1 MIAAIVLGAA
11 IRGPDRL
18 VQPSKPDARRAAVRV
33 ARRHGGNDGAA
44 PAPWFLVAQMA
55 LAFVLLA
62 GAGLLGLS
70 LKKVM
75 AVSPGVPGRQYPER
89 AVDAARKELQ
99 GRRVGCSRLP
109 NALPESSDVQPGVVA
124 TGVVTNVPLSG
135 ISNKSAAKV
144 KGRTLG
150 PGESPRGHYSY
161 SVGGDYFA
169 AMGFSLREGRWLSAD
184 DSRRAARACVVDED
198 FARYYWPRGGAIG
211 QRLFE
216 GIGRAAGRRGV
227 HHRRRGRRGQAGGA
241 DRKTRRRARSTIRSA
256 TVPTTAC
263 SSWSAPVCRPSRS
276 GSACSESCG
285 RSTPSLPVNDL
296 RSMETRIADSL
307 VARRS
312 PALLAGL
319 FSTIAL
325 LLTAIGTYGVLTY
338 AVSQRRREIGLRM
351 ALGARPAQVRRQFMS
366 LALRLL
372 AVGISLG
379 MVGAWL
385 TGRAMQ
391 SILFEVPAL
400 HAGDNRGRR
409 PPCSRSC
416 RSRRACCRPTAP
428 RASRRWK
435 P

>member
-1 MIAAIVLGAA
+1 
-11 IRGPDRL
+11 
-18 VQPSKPDARRAAVRV
+18 
-33 ARRHGGNDGAA
+33 
-44 PAPWFLVAQMA
+44 
-55 LAFVLLA
+55 
-62 GAGLLGLS
+62 
-70 LKKVM
+70 
-75 AVSPGVPGRQYPER
+75 
-89 AVDAARKELQ
+89 
-99 GRRVGCSRLP
+99 
-109 NALPESSDVQPGVVA
+109 
-124 TGVVTNVPLSG
+124 VVTNVPLSG
-135 ISNKSAAKV
+135 ISNKSAATV
-144 KGRTLG
+144 TGRTLG

-184 DSRRAARACVVDED
+184 DSRRAARVCVVDED
-198 FARYYWPRGGAIG
+198 FARHYWPRGGAIG

-216 GIGRAAGRRGV
+216 GSEERPDAEAFTIVGVVGAVKQAELTDDQAQGAVYYPFGHRPDHSMFVVVRTSLPPESLGFSLQRVVRAIDA
-227 HHRRRGRRGQAGGA
+227 
-241 DRKTRRRARSTIRSA
+241 
-256 TVPTTAC
+256 
-263 SSWSAPVCRPSRS
+263 
-276 GSACSESCG
+276 E
-285 RSTPSLPVNDL
+285 LPVNDL

-372 AVGISLG
+372 AVGTSLG

-400 HAGDNRGRR
+400 HVATIVATAAVLAIVSLAACLL
-409 PPCSRSC
+409 PSH
-416 RSRRACCRPTAP
+416 RAAHISPMEAL
-428 RASRRWK
+428 SE
-435 P
+435 